1 MVSLSLVAMVSLV
14 VMISLSL
21 VAMVSLSGSYGEYD
35 WLLW

>member
-21 VAMVSLSGSYGEYD
+21 VAMVSLSGCYGEYD